1 MEALQMMSQNLKL
14 TLMSVLAVSLV
25 LMLPL
30 SVSQHKR
37 RTTKVPQQKQI

>member
-30 SVSQHKR
+30 SVPQH
-37 RTTKVPQQKQI
+37 